1 MGEWSFTFTI
11 TERMNKEKNCR
22 ENEKKINKRK
32 HFKNYKKK
40 KKTNIR
46 L

>member
-11 TERMNKEKNCR
+11 TKRMNKEKNCR
-22 ENEKKINKRK
+22 ENEKKRNKRK
-32 HFKNYKKK
+32 HFKK

-46 L
+46 I